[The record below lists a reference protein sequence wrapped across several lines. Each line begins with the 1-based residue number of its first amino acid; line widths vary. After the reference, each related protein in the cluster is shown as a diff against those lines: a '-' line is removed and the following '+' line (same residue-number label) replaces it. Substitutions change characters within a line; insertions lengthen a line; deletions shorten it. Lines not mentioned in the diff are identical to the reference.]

1 MSWRRRRGGGHHAFT
16 ANLPRDRDC
25 DSAIAIAILV
35 LGMLAPTASANST
48 PSPLHLVKDCG
59 TFNGGPT
66 SYCTITVSNLDV
78 LPLGTKI
85 RYTGPVL
92 DNSYFLSSNVTA
104 DAGPSGSATGYC
116 IFDGK
121 TSTGLCTFWGGSGTL
136 AGFNAILD
144 VTVDDLGLF
153 HLDGMYYFADAVK
166 PPDTSTETLTPVG
179 LPRAWQRA
187 F

>member
-1 MSWRRRRGGGHHAFT
+1 MRSRQCFLVIAATVIACFG
-16 ANLPRDRDC
+16 LPKVAAAA
-25 DSAIAIAILV
+25 S
-35 LGMLAPTASANST
+35 APTAA
-48 PSPLHLVKDCG
+48 HLVKDCG

-92 DNSYFLSSNVTA
+92 DNAYFLSSNVTA

-121 TSTGLCTFWGGSGTL
+121 TSKGLCSFWGGSGTL
-136 AGFNAILD
+136 TGFNAILD

-166 PPDTSTETLTPVG
+166 PPDTSTEAPTRVG
-179 LPRAWQRA
+179 HPRAWERS

>member
-1 MSWRRRRGGGHHAFT
+1 MRSRRTF
-16 ANLPRDRDC
+16 L
-25 DSAIAIAILV
+25 AIAIAILV
-35 LGMLAPTASANST
+35 LGVLAPTATANST

-104 DAGPSGSATGYC
+104 DAGPSGSATGFC

-166 PPDTSTETLTPVG
+166 PPDTSTETLTRVG